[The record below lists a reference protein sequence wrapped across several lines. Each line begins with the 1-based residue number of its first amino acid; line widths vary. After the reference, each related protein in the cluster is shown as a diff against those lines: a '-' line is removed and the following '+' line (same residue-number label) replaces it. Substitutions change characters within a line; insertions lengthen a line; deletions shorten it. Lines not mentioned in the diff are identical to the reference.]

1 MRIMKLF
8 TLVLIVV
15 AGALPVFSDT
25 NAVPPGGTTNNNA
38 AATVAE
44 AANTTGQP
52 TLAETSK
59 LSEDLIY
66 SVDRTPERLFETPR
80 SVSVI
85 TIDDLWRKSGRSLAD
100 ILANE
105 AGIIVAMNQY
115 TSASPVVRGLSGKQ
129 VMILLDGVKINS
141 STYGTTR
148 EYLNFID
155 TSMIERIEVVRGV
168 VSVLG
173 TESLGGVVNIITR
186 KGPAGGENFGV
197 AAVAR
202 YSSANRGF
210 NTPVQLYGKGQNYRY
225 FADVNFVHAGDVRAG
240 EDVGRIANSGY
251 EQRGGAANFQYLM
264 SPEKTLTLL
273 FTRFDEN
280 DVRHASS
287 INSGT
292 SIRYEDTPIRLQT
305 THVSFDDI
313 TSRSFADSLVVAA
326 SWTHQETGQ
335 ERIRTSSAS
344 TLTTQDDRSGM
355 YGLNLELGKFLGAH
369 HLVYGLDYSTEKVRS
384 AAATQNL
391 VTSVVTEQR
400 GNFLDGARYQTMG
413 VYLNDRF
420 DAGKWLTATAGVRYG
435 SFRSSGSEALKAG
448 SVTLNSSID
457 STKSDLTGAVNL
469 MFHAGSHVNFIVNGL
484 HGFRAPN
491 IEEMSHYT
499 LSSTT
504 VELPAPNLD
513 PEKVN
518 SFETGV
524 KFEGGPF
531 AFSGFYFRNR
541 FSNLI
546 ARFPSTY
553 NGLSFLDYNGNGVR
567 DGGEPTVQQNQNRDQ
582 LTQKGYELEVKYR
595 LGQSLL
601 LRSSY
606 TYFDRADTRA
616 IPTPHD
622 AIGTALLRY
631 TFVHSSTAPWV
642 ELENLF
648 ETGSTTSLTTGIESS
663 VRRFHEL
670 NLRAGMIVSQHLRL
684 TGAIQN
690 LRDRDNRYVLSTGIY
705 QPGRQFLLSTEW
717 KY

>member
-25 NAVPPGGTTNNNA
+25 NGVPPGGTTNNNTA
-38 AATVAE
+38 AVVAE
-44 AANTTGQP
+44 PANSTGQP

-85 TIDDLWRKSGRSLAD
+85 TIDDLWRKNGRSLAD

-105 AGIIVAMNQY
+105 AGIIVTMNQY
-115 TSASPVVRGLSGKQ
+115 SSASPVVRGLSGKQ
-129 VMILLDGVKINS
+129 VQILIDGIKINNS
-141 STYGTTR
+141 IYGTTQ

-155 TSMIERIEVVRGV
+155 PSMIERIEVVRGV

-186 KGPAGGENFGV
+186 KGPAGGEDFGV

-202 YSSANRGF
+202 YSSAARGF
-210 NTPVQLYGKGQNYRY
+210 NTPVQVYGKGQNYRY
-225 FADVNFVHAGDVRAG
+225 FADVNFVHAGDIRGG
-240 EDVGRIANSGY
+240 ENVGRIGNSGY

-264 SPEKTLTLL
+264 SPEKTLTFL

-287 INSGT
+287 INSGS

-305 THVSFDDI
+305 THLSFDDV
-313 TSRSFADSLVVAA
+313 TSRSFADSLLVAA
-326 SWTHQETGQ
+326 SFTQQQNGQ

-344 TLTTQDDRSGM
+344 TLSKQFDRSGM

-369 HLVYGLDYSTEKVRS
+369 HVVYGVDYSSDKIRS
-384 AAATQNL
+384 SSGTQDL
-391 VTSVVTEQR
+391 STGAVTSQR
-400 GNFLDGARYQTMG
+400 GNFLDGARYQTIG
-413 VYLNDRF
+413 VYANDRF
-420 DAGKWLTATAGVRYG
+420 DIGKWLTATGGARYG
-435 SFRSSGSEALKAG
+435 SFRASGSEVLKAG
-448 SVTLNSSID
+448 KITLNSD
-457 STKSDLTGAVNL
+457 LGSTTTDVTGAVNL
-469 MFHAGSHVNFIVNGL
+469 MLHAGSHVNFIVNGL
-484 HGFRAPN
+484 RGFRAPN
-491 IEEMSHYT
+491 IEEMSPFT
-499 LSSTT
+499 LSSGT
-504 VELPAPNLD
+504 VELPAPNVK
-513 PEKVN
+513 PEHVN
-518 SFETGV
+518 SLEGGV
-524 KFEGGPF
+524 KFDSGPL
-531 AFSGFYFRNR
+531 AFSGFYFRNH

-546 ARFPSTY
+546 TRISGTY

-567 DGGEPTVQQNQNRDQ
+567 DSGEPRVQQNQNRDA
-582 LTQKGYELEVKYR
+582 LTAKGYELEVKYR

-606 TYFDRADTRA
+606 TYFDRADSRA

-631 TFVHSSTAPWV
+631 TFVDWSKAPWV

-648 ETGSTTSLTTGIESS
+648 ETGSSTSTSTGIESS